1 MQKIKDFIYF
11 NRKEILITTISII
24 VFICYIIFNSGNTKE
39 NDNAIVKEEILKEE
53 KEDKN
58 DITEEVKVVVDIK
71 GEVIKPGTYEMVL
84 GKRVID
90 VINESGGLTLKADT
104 SSINLSEKITDEML
118 IVIPSIDDEKSEI
131 VNNKIPSKKEPNDG
145 KISINTGSIDELKRI
160 KGIGEVKAKSIIE
173 YLNQNGKFK
182 SIEEIKNVNGIG
194 NSTFEKIKNYIK
206 V

>member
-24 VFICYIIFNSGNTKE
+24 VFICYIFFNSGNTKE

-53 KEDKN
+53 KDDKK

-90 VINESGGLTLKADT
+90 VINESGGLTTKADT

-131 VNNKIPSKKEPNDG
+131 VNNKIPSKNEPNDG
-145 KISINTGSIDELKRI
+145 KISINTGNIDELKKI

-173 YLNQNGKFK
+173 YRNQNGKFK

-194 NSTFEKIKNYIK
+194 SSTFEKIKNYIK

>member
-1 MQKIKDFIYF
+1 M
-11 NRKEILITTISII
+11 
-24 VFICYIIFNSGNTKE
+24 
-39 NDNAIVKEEILKEE
+39 
-53 KEDKN
+53 
-58 DITEEVKVVVDIK
+58 
-71 GEVIKPGTYEMVL
+71 
-84 GKRVID
+84 ID

-173 YLNQNGKFK
+173 YRNQNGKFK